1 MYRIINQ
8 GKVVGVFNYFFDAWL
23 CAVVEF
29 PSCYSRIRGPDG
41 VWIVNPKTN

>member
-8 GKVVGVFNYFFDAWL
+8 GKVVKVCTYFVDAWL
-23 CAVVEF
+23 CAVVDY
-29 PSCYSRIRGPDG
+29 PACYSRIRGPDG